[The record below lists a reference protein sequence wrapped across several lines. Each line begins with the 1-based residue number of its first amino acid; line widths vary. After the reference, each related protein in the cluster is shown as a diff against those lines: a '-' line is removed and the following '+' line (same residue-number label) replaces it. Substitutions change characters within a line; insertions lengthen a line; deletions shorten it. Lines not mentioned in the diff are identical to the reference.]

1 MSNLTKDVNQS
12 INFAKNLVRD
22 EDFYDIRCQNN
33 PDVIQ
38 RKIAD
43 SPPQQTSVKSDGY
56 SYLAV
61 QSTRRRLLDIDE
73 MPRYLQFNP
82 YIISGYRNMLT
93 TKGSVASLFYF
104 HNETINILTH
114 GIPIIY
120 ILWTVPP
127 LIPWDRIN
135 TRFLPFCHIVGSVC
149 PWIGSFLYH
158 LFMNHAQ
165 GGERLYHR
173 LLQLDMLGI
182 WVTQSFGALPM
193 VCSTA
198 FCFPWSLRWLVI
210 SFYCLLSVWGL
221 YKALLAWS
229 PWERRLCFA
238 LPFIMR
244 LCLTLARVT
253 GLGGG
258 DPSALPSVFL
268 QDFVSLIGGI
278 IGAIHVPEKWFP
290 GQFDLCF
297 NSHNIMHVLVVLA
310 VYYMHHATIADLIW
324 MASVEC
330 GQIPD
335 DHYMEVR

>member
-1 MSNLTKDVNQS
+1 MAKMIMSSLPKDVNQT
-12 INFAKNLVRD
+12 IHLAKALLR
-22 EDFYDIRCQNN
+22 EDFFESRLNKN
-33 PDVIQ
+33 PDMQNITQ
-38 RKIAD
+38 RKIIETSSSDILEAEEHLK
-43 SPPQQTSVKSDGY
+43 PQRQ
-56 SYLAV
+56 
-61 QSTRRRLLDIDE
+61 RLLQIHE

-82 YIISGYRNMLT
+82 YIISGYRNMLS
-93 TKGSVASLFYF
+93 TKGSVKSLFYF

-127 LIPWDRIN
+127 LIPWERIN

-149 PWIGSFLYH
+149 PWVGSFLYH

-193 VCSTA
+193 
-198 FCFPWSLRWLVI
+198 
-210 SFYCLLSVWGL
+210 
-221 YKALLAWS
+221 ALMAWS

-238 LPFIMR
+238 LPFVMR
-244 LCLTLARVT
+244 LGLTFLRVT

-258 DPSALPSVFL
+258 DPSALASVFL
-268 QDFVSLIGGI
+268 QDFVSLVGGV
-278 IGAIHVPEKWFP
+278 IGAIHIPEKWFP
-290 GQFDLCF
+290 GHFDLCF

-310 VYYMHHATIADLIW
+310 VYYMHQATIADLIW

-330 GQIPD
+330 GQIPEG
-335 DHYMEVR
+335 HYMEVR